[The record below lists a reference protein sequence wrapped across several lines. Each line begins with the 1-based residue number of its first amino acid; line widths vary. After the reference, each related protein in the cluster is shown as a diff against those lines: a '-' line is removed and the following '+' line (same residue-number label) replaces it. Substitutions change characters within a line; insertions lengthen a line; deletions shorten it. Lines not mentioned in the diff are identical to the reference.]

1 MTGFWAGTIPP
12 WAWVLYV
19 AAAGIFLILV
29 IVAELHGRTV
39 GYRQH
44 EEDQADARHE
54 AAIRSWRVRSEAEG
68 VAMVKAAGMRAW
80 ELTHSAELE
89 PLPVSSA
96 GYLRGLDRVLAGVTT
111 NLARDPDD
119 PYDPDED
126 PPFTVGEEWSVP
138 LEYPPAPERLCEN
151 GCGCRYGTGDPESK
165 DCACDGPCCM
175 ADDEVWFGQIRAPA
189 YAWEPWSL
197 SAGTTLEE
205 EVRAMIANADASLSV
220 RWLAGL
226 EDGQ

>member
-1 MTGFWAGTIPP
+1 MSGFWAGTIPP

-29 IVAELHGRTV
+29 IVAELHGRKV

-44 EEDQADARHE
+44 EEDRADARHE
-54 AAIRSWRVRSEAEG
+54 AAIRSWHPPE
-68 VAMVKAAGMRAW
+68 VAHE
-80 ELTHSAELE
+80 ELIS
-89 PLPVSSA
+89 PA
-96 GYLRGLDRVLAGVTT
+96 GYLRGLDRILAGTTT

-126 PPFTVGEEWSVP
+126 APFTVVEEWSVP
-138 LEYPPAPERLCEN
+138 LEYPPAEPDADGNIPTDEPPYWRPP
-151 GCGCRYGTGDPESK
+151 DP
-165 DCACDGPCCM
+165 
-175 ADDEVWFGQIRAPA
+175 PA

-197 SAGTTLEE
+197 SEGTTLLED
-205 EVRAMIANADASLSV
+205 VLAMCANAEAAPSV

-226 EDGQ
+226 EGQ